1 VHAGR
6 SARERAALFAAFAA
20 IYFVWGATF
29 LAIRYAVEAIPPLAL
44 MGLRSATAG
53 ALLLGGARL
62 LGPGATFAW
71 PTRPQWAHAAVAG
84 VLLFGGSHGV
94 LATAERHVPSGV
106 AALAITTIP
115 LWLVLLDA
123 LRPGGAR
130 PSGRVLLGML
140 IGIAGV
146 GLLAGNGVASAS
158 VGSLLLLVASALSW
172 AAGSLYARHAPRA
185 ASAPVHTGAQLLAG
199 GVVLLAGSA
208 LLGEHGLRAF
218 AAAPPRALAAFA
230 FLVLFGSVVTFT
242 AYTWL
247 LRVSTPARVGTY
259 AFVNPVVAVLL
270 GWAVAGEALT
280 ARLLVA
286 LVVVL
291 AGVGLVITAP
301 RPATAPRAAVPDDD
315 DGAFSPASAGATAS

>member
-1 VHAGR
+1 MHDR
-6 SARERAALFAAFAA
+6 RPPRERLLVLAAFGA
-20 IYFVWGATF
+20 IYFIWGSTF
-29 LAIRYAVEAIPPLAL
+29 LAIRYAVEALPPLAL
-44 MGLRSATAG
+44 MGLRSVAAG
-53 ALLLGGARL
+53 LLLLGGARL
-62 LGPGATFAW
+62 ASGAGAFAW
-71 PTRPQWAHAAVAG
+71 PTRAQWGHAAVAG
-84 VLLFGGSHGV
+84 VFLFGGSHGV

-106 AALAITTIP
+106 AALAMATIP

-140 IGIAGV
+140 VGVAGV
-146 GLLAGNGVASAS
+146 GLLAGDGAASAS
-158 VGSLLLLVASALSW
+158 VGGLLLLVGSALSW
-172 AAGSLYARHAPRA
+172 AVGSLYARHAPRA

-208 LLGEHGLRAF
+208 AFGEHGLRAV
-218 AAAPPRALAAFA
+218 AVAPPRALAAFA
-230 FLVLFGSVVTFT
+230 FLIVLGSVVTFT

-270 GWAVAGEALT
+270 GWAIAGEALT
-280 ARLLVA
+280 GRLLAA

-301 RPATAPRAAVPDDD
+301 KPAAAPVAAPADDEVPLAPRPARAA
-315 DGAFSPASAGATAS
+315 AS